1 MLTKKDWIMVTVI
14 GGVLGGLWINGNLHP
29 LGMF

>member
-14 GGVLGGLWINGNLHP
+14 GMLGGLWINGNLHP